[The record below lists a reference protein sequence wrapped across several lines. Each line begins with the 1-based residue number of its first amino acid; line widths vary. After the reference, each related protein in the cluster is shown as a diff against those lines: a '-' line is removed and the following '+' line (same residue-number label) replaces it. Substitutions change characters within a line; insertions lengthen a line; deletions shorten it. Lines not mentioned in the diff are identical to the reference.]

1 MTNGTRTITDPFNN
15 RVILVEG
22 ICNVGPDTHADIYDD
37 AEMVIHKPAIMVE
50 LKKDELKE
58 FYYFRSVG
66 WHKTLLIGV
75 HLVNEQWVTFSCEKN
90 PSNDLLSELLRK
102 GRQLV

>member
-1 MTNGTRTITDPFNN
+1 MTNGARTITDPFNN
-15 RVILVEG
+15 SVNLLEG
-22 ICNVGPDTHADIYDD
+22 ICNVGPETHADIYDD
-37 AEMVIHKPAIMVE
+37 AAMVIRKPAIMVE
-50 LKKDELKE
+50 LKNEERKEL
-58 FYYFRSVG
+58 YYFRSVG

-75 HLVNEQWVTFSCEKN
+75 HLENEQWVTFSCEKN